1 MVITQ
6 FHTIIFL
13 VAVLMVLNIVNRIVF
28 IRFMRRLPGNG
39 SDMKINDLLDVQQ
52 FEKLLRD
59 LDPEQRKRATRTRTW
74 LIRIILAMAV
84 VIISILIT
92 GVFLFFM
99 K

>member
-1 MVITQ
+1 MTITH

-13 VAVLMVLNIVNRIVF
+13 VSVLLILNIINRIVF
-28 IRFMRRLPGNG
+28 IRFLRRLPHLG
-39 SDMKINDLLDVQQ
+39 SEMKINDLLDAQQ

-59 LDPEQRKRATRTRTW
+59 MDPEQRKKATRTRTW

-84 VIISILIT
+84 VIISIIIT
-92 GVFLFFM
+92 GVLLFIM